1 MVLREWLREILTLH
15 HDRYAW
21 AERALKCGF
30 PERFAQEALVHNSKT
45 VHSREP
51 GPLPHGG
58 TVGPETAV
66 LCVHNTARLVNIKS

>member
-1 MVLREWLREILTLH
+1 MVSRERLREIVTLH

-30 PERFAQEALVHNSKT
+30 PEQFAQEALVHNSKA
-45 VHSREP
+45 VHGREP
-51 GPLPHGG
+51 GPLLHGG
-58 TVGPETAV
+58 TVGPGIAI